1 MEQSNLSSELDDLE
15 QRHQEAQ
22 GKIAKLQ
29 QRIEAQ
35 EYTLQEQAQKIE
47 KLEEELAQSKVQLAR
62 VPQIDEQLAFFKEEI
77 LQLVEQRYGRQQATS
92 TDISSNLMKQQLDN
106 QTQIL
111 NEFRREVE
119 KTKRFDDQISIARTD
134 ATRLNKEVRQIQAD
148 LEKLNKQ
155 LDDRVKPLTYIEEQ
169 RRAQAQTLSELQAL
183 LSDLNKKVDNNLA
196 KIKFIEQQTPQFTK
210 YEAALDSIRDEIRR
224 HREHMDYQAA
234 ERERQLNNWTELAG
248 STEQRL
254 RENEQLME
262 KYAEHYQLNKRA
274 LASLQDFQESLQR
287 EQHRFAEL
295 QRLAEDHQR
304 TELEKFRGDHEQR
317 WKKQSMELEPKFG
330 DYEKSLEAVQQRLN
344 EITKLQQD
352 LENQMN
358 IVLQIVEEDI
368 QARALALTSWQERFE
383 ELANGQT

>member
-1 MEQSNLSSELDDLE
+1 MEQSDLSSELNDLE

-29 QRIEAQ
+29 QRVETQ
-35 EYTLQEQAQKIE
+35 EYELQEQAQKIE

-62 VPQIDEQLAFFKEEI
+62 VPQIDEQLAFFKEEV

-111 NEFRREVE
+111 NEFRREIE

-148 LEKLNKQ
+148 LEQLNKQ
-155 LDDRVKPLTYIEEQ
+155 LDERVKPLTYIEEQ
-169 RRAQAQTLSELQAL
+169 RRTQAQTLSELQAL
-183 LSDLNKKVDNNLA
+183 LSDLNKKVGNNLA

-210 YEAALDSIRDEIRR
+210 YEAALDNIRDEIRR

-254 RENEQLME
+254 RENERLME

-368 QARALALTSWQERFE
+368 QARALALNNWQERFE

>member
-1 MEQSNLSSELDDLE
+1 MEQSEISSELDDLE
-15 QRHQEAQ
+15 QKHQEAQ

-29 QRIEAQ
+29 QRIETQ
-35 EYTLQEQAQKIE
+35 EYELQEQAHKIE

-77 LQLVEQRYGRQQATS
+77 LQIIEQRYSRQQAAAPDS
-92 TDISSNLMKQQLDN
+92 GSNLLKQQLDN
-106 QTQIL
+106 HTQIL
-111 NEFRREVE
+111 NEMRREVE
-119 KTKRFDDQISIARTD
+119 KTKRFDDQISIARTE
-134 ATRLNKEVRQIQAD
+134 ATRLNQDIRQIQAD
-148 LEKLNKQ
+148 LDKLSKQ
-155 LDDRVKPLTYIEEQ
+155 LDERVKPLSYIEEQ
-169 RRAQAQTLSELQAL
+169 RRAHAQSLSELQAL
-183 LSDLNKKVDNNLA
+183 LSDLSKKVDSNLT

-234 ERERQLNNWTELAG
+234 ERERQLNSWTELAG
-248 STEQRL
+248 TTEQRL

-317 WKKQSMELEPKFG
+317 WKKQSMELEPQFR
-330 DYEKSLEAVQQRLN
+330 DFQKSMEAVQQRLD
-344 EITKLQQD
+344 EIAKLHQA
-352 LENQMN
+352 LEDQMN
-358 IVLQIVEEDI
+358 MVLQIVEEDI
-368 QARALALTSWQERFE
+368 QARALALANWQERFE